1 MKMKGSRQ
9 EAGTGRGT
17 KDVIRIEIGVET
29 RKGIVIA
36 KKIVI
41 VATENEVRG
50 VGLEIEMMMLPFLMK
65 VLRAGNTGNHCSF

>member
-17 KDVIRIEIGVET
+17 KDMIRIEIGAET
-29 RKGIVIA
+29 RKGIA

-41 VATENEVRG
+41 VATEIEVRG